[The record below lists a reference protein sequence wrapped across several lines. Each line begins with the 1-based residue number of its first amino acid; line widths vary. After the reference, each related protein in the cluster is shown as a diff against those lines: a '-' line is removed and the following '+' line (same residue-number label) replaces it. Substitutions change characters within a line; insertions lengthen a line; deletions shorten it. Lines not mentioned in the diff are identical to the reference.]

1 MQTLDQETKL
11 ENLKKQIHL
20 SNCIDILMKQTL
32 KLMDMVNSNQQEV
45 NDLKAEQDH
54 YAHIAQMGSSVVE
67 EHSKD
72 DDDIDLDDYDILPSV
87 F

>member
-45 NDLKAEQDH
+45 NDLKAEQDQLKS
-54 YAHIAQMGSSVVE
+54 AIKGQETADNISGVA
-67 EHSKD
+67 
-72 DDDIDLDDYDILPSV
+72 
-87 F
+87 

>member
-45 NDLKAEQDH
+45 NDLKAEQDKLKEV
-54 YAHIAQMGSSVVE
+54 S
-67 EHSKD
+67 
-72 DDDIDLDDYDILPSV
+72 
-87 F
+87 